1 MKKLLTAAAA
11 LALMATAAQA
21 DCYGGHD
28 VTASAEKP
36 QEGVAMSTYD
46 GTTAPP
52 VATDEAKPAKA
63 STTACEPGDEGCA
76 AEDK

>member
-1 MKKLLTAAAA
+1 MRTLLTAAAA

-21 DCYGGHD
+21 DCYGNHN

-46 GTTAPP
+46 GAAAPP
-52 VATDEAKPAKA
+52 VVTEEAKPAEA
-63 STTACEPGDEGCA
+63 SVKPCEEGEDCA
-76 AEDK
+76 PEDK